1 MDGGDE
7 HDGPARRRLELLVER
22 VRRSV
27 VAHHPGD
34 ERERRSRSQVLA
46 ALDELDRPFDEDA
59 GPRHVTGSAVV
70 VGRRGTV
77 LHLHKRLHAWLQ
89 PGGHADPGEGPWD
102 SALRESQ
109 EETGLEVRHPDDG
122 PRLLHVDVHNAANG
136 HVHLDLRY
144 LLLAEDVEPAPP
156 LGESPEVRWFSW
168 DEAAALA
175 DVSLRGALVAAR
187 HQPEVRAAMDL
198 ARRDGS

>member
-1 MDGGDE
+1 
-7 HDGPARRRLELLVER
+7 
-22 VRRSV
+22 
-27 VAHHPGD
+27 
-34 ERERRSRSQVLA
+34 
-46 ALDELDRPFDEDA
+46 
-59 GPRHVTGSAVV
+59 
-70 VGRRGTV
+70 
-77 LHLHKRLHAWLQ
+77 
-89 PGGHADPGEGPWD
+89 
-102 SALRESQ
+102 LRESQ